1 MRVIPRCP
9 PIAAFRPVKAV
20 DSWPVRQRGRAR
32 AGGIGAPGVP
42 GPVVAAGVGLAVA
55 PLVAGGGQRRATGG
69 PAGLPPEEAGTNRTE
84 KAGGGSTAKA
94 KTGDPPAR
102 AEGVTGVLR
111 KSAPGG

>member
-42 GPVVAAGVGLAVA
+42 GPVVAAGVALAVA
-55 PLVAGGGQRRATGG
+55 PLVAGGGERGATGG
-69 PAGLPPEEAGTNRTE
+69 PAGVPPEHAEVSSTE
-84 KAGGGSTAKA
+84 QAAAGSTARPP
-94 KTGDPPAR
+94 TGDHRPR
-102 AEGVTGVLR
+102 ADCIH
-111 KSAPGG
+111 